1 MHLFLNKKLRKGVGM
16 KKIHAVIITGIVILM
31 CIQVKAFSSEVY
43 FTPDEIKEKILSE
56 IDACRES
63 IDIATRNITSVDIV
77 NALAKAKERG
87 VEIRIVIDRKRFFSR
102 RGYYHNIAGKT
113 GLP

>member
-56 IDACRES
+56 IELAANLLILPRETSLQS
-63 IDIATRNITSVDIV
+63 I
-77 NALAKAKERG
+77 
-87 VEIRIVIDRKRFFSR
+87 
-102 RGYYHNIAGKT
+102 
-113 GLP
+113 